1 MKKII
6 YILIFSLVS
15 GVAFM
20 FVMFLAARLLYNINN
35 SISFYCIDILSFFK
49 SMNKKELGFIIL
61 ISSINFVITYLRYR
75 DYQRQS

>member
-1 MKKII
+1 MKKMT

-15 GVAFM
+15 GVVFM
-20 FVMFLAARLLYNINN
+20 FIMFLAARLLYNINN

-49 SMNKKELGFIIL
+49 SMNKKEVGFIIL

-75 DYQRQS
+75 DY

>member
-15 GVAFM
+15 GLIFM
-20 FVMFLAARLLYNINN
+20 FIMFLAARLLYNINN

-49 SMNKKELGFIIL
+49 SMNKKEVGFIIL

-75 DYQRQS
+75 DY

>member
-15 GVAFM
+15 GVVFM
-20 FVMFLAARLLYNINN
+20 FIMFLAARLLYNINN

-49 SMNKKELGFIIL
+49 SMNKKEMGFIIL

-75 DYQRQS
+75 DY

>member
-15 GVAFM
+15 GVI
-20 FVMFLAARLLYNINN
+20 FVFIMFLAARLLYNINN

-49 SMNKKELGFIIL
+49 SMNKKEVGFIIL
-61 ISSINFVITYLRYR
+61 ISSIKFVITCLRYR
-75 DYQRQS
+75 DY

>member
-15 GVAFM
+15 GLVFM
-20 FVMFLAARLLYNINN
+20 FIMFVAARLLYNINN
-35 SISFYCIDILSFFK
+35 SIDFYCIDILSFFK
-49 SMNKKELGFIIL
+49 NMNDKEVNFIIL

-75 DYQRQS
+75 DY